1 MYDLACLESFSICLE
16 IIQNAHGWQRYG
28 YDAAVDDDDVN
39 ESGDVEDGDDDDA
52 DADGD
57 VNEADDVKDG
67 DDDDDDVNEA
77 DDVKD
82 GVVKEAE
89 MLRESA
95 STPFTTT
102 ILFSILM
109 MMMIKRIM
117 ILMIVSI

>member
-1 MYDLACLESFSICLE
+1 MIWTTKLGLNSFLDDLACLESFSICLE

-39 ESGDVEDGDDDDA
+39 ESGDVEDGDDDD
-52 DADGD
+52 
-57 VNEADDVKDG
+57 
-67 DDDDDDVNEA
+67 DDDDGDVNEA

-102 ILFSILM
+102 ILFFIIM
-109 MMMIKRIM
+109 TMNFRRIM
-117 ILMIVSI
+117 IMMIIMV